1 MKENIQNKSSD
12 FSVSDTFFYMIFSVG
27 KQILHLDPQ
36 KTFIEMHKN
45 YTSALAQTCTVTIED
60 RNTQGCLSYN

>member
-1 MKENIQNKSSD
+1 M
-12 FSVSDTFFYMIFSVG
+12 G